1 LVKDGE
7 SFELD
12 EYTQFKADH
21 KSLLDA
27 FTEADW
33 ERSHELLMSR
43 GDILMDD
50 YTNSYFLLGALDA
63 EMKGDKALVK
73 KLARQGQIIS
83 QIHQL
88 AKPMNRPPRDLV
100 PRFFEKFTAGH
111 AQAAF
116 EEGVTHFMQ
125 QFAKRAIDKK
135 AEEAAAAEEA
145 EEAGEQEGEA
155 VSLVEAMY
163 QMTPEERMGPGGLDP
178 VEVFESLPE
187 VLQECFRT
195 SDVERL
201 KQVAK
206 TMVDFDKHFKRC
218 VDAGLWQSGK

>member
-1 LVKDGE
+1 MLNDHGGVL
-7 SFELD
+7 LD
-12 EYTQFKADH
+12 ECA
-21 KSLLDA
+21 
-27 FTEADW
+27 
-33 ERSHELLMSR
+33 
-43 GDILMDD
+43 
-50 YTNSYFLLGALDA
+50 NNYFLLTALEE
-63 EMKGDKALVK
+63 EMKGNKDRVVK
-73 KLARQGQIIS
+73 LGRQGQIIS

-88 AKPMNRPPRDLV
+88 AKPMRRPPRDLV
-100 PRFFEKFTAGH
+100 PRFFEKFTPGH

-125 QFAKRAIDKK
+125 QIAKRAIDKK

-163 QMTPEERMGPGGLDP
+163 QMTPDERMGPGGLDP

-187 VLQECFRT
+187 ELQECFRS

-201 KQVAK
+201 KQVSK

-218 VDAGLWQSGK
+218 VDAGLW